1 MAALIEQLVGHKE
14 QERWLLEQAHKKT
27 LPSSLIFQGPEGVG
41 RKYLALA
48 LLQVMN
54 CQQSELACGECSHCR
69 RVLEEKNEMVYLLK
83 PESKKSI
90 SVDQVREIHSFLTLK
105 SLQPARFVIIDP
117 ADKLS
122 TPAANSLLK
131 VLEESPENTYFILIT
146 EKMRGLLPTIRSR
159 SHILKFN
166 PLSENELLQ
175 YKKFSK
181 LSLQW
186 SAGRLQRA
194 IELEDEKNVEQLNQ
208 SLQFFYSLLSGQPQD
223 WKKLAPWFFSNDI
236 NREWSID
243 IWKQALHQ
251 RLHQQG
257 ENLDW
262 VPEKSG
268 EIAGVYENIESLEND
283 IGANVDKLL
292 ALENFFYRLRHL
304 ELYQ

>member
-194 IELEDEKNVEQLNQ
+194 LELEDEKNVEQLNQ
-208 SLQFFYSLLSGQPQD
+208 SLQFFYSLLSSQPQD

-283 IGANVDKLL
+283 IRANVDKLL

>member
-194 IELEDEKNVEQLNQ
+194 LELEDEKNVEQLNQ